1 MERISQSQLA
11 AMIVLFQIGS
21 SPLFLLASEAGA
33 DAWISVLIG
42 MIGGLL
48 LLLLVT
54 LQLYRR
60 MPEEDLFDMIERTFG
75 KVAGSLLTAVYIV
88 YFGYK
93 AVRNVREFGDLMIL
107 YLLPS
112 TPLWFILLTLLVVA
126 AYAVFQGIEV
136 FSRVAQILLPMIV
149 FIYVAL
155 FVALWGTAL
164 FDAHRLMPVL
174 DDGLKKPI
182 ESAFPELIS
191 FPFGEMVLF
200 LLFWKYADRRGG
212 TTRTTVLSYLFSGT
226 FIVVTTIF
234 ILGSLG
240 PLAEFSVV
248 PLIQIVSLVQT
259 ADFIQ
264 RLDPIV
270 ALLLFGGVFMKM
282 TSYYLGTTLLFSR
295 LFRIGRFGALFPVG
309 VLLFAGALA
318 FRSYM
323 QHIWFGFEKNLKY
336 HFPIFQIVIP
346 VLLLLAVM
354 IRSRFEKNGTT
365 PS

>member
-21 SPLFLLASEAGA
+21 SPLFLLASEAGS

-48 LLLLVT
+48 LLSLVT
-54 LQLYRR
+54 LQLQRR
-60 MPEEDLFDMIERTFG
+60 MPEQDLFDMIERSLG
-75 KVAGSLLTAVYIV
+75 KVAGGLLAAVYIV

-93 AVRNVREFGDLMIL
+93 AVRNIREFGDLMIL

-112 TPLWFILLTLLVVA
+112 TPLWFIILVLLAVA

-155 FVALWGTAL
+155 FVAVCGTAL

-174 DDGLKKPI
+174 DNGLKKPI
-182 ESAFPELIS
+182 ESALPELIS

-212 TTRTTVLSYLFSGT
+212 TTRTTLLSYLFAGT
-226 FIVVTTIF
+226 FIVITTIF

-295 LFRIGRFGALFPVG
+295 LFRIGRFAALFPVG
-309 VLLFAGALA
+309 VLLFMGSLA

-323 QHIWFGFEKNLKY
+323 QHIWFGFETYL
-336 HFPIFQIVIP
+336 
-346 VLLLLAVM
+346 
-354 IRSRFEKNGTT
+354 
-365 PS
+365 

>member
-1 MERISQSQLA
+1 
-11 AMIVLFQIGS
+11 
-21 SPLFLLASEAGA
+21 
-33 DAWISVLIG
+33 
-42 MIGGLL
+42 
-48 LLLLVT
+48 
-54 LQLYRR
+54 
-60 MPEEDLFDMIERTFG
+60 
-75 KVAGSLLTAVYIV
+75 
-88 YFGYK
+88 
-93 AVRNVREFGDLMIL
+93 
-107 YLLPS
+107 
-112 TPLWFILLTLLVVA
+112 
-126 AYAVFQGIEV
+126 
-136 FSRVAQILLPMIV
+136 MIV